1 MTEKGIKVTLP
12 FFIAILVFS
21 VVSLISVFLAMNTQT
36 EIGNSHEDRFRTYQL
51 ADELRQSSDDL
62 TRMARLYAVT
72 GDERYRDYFQRILDI
87 RHGEAPRPTRYS
99 DIYWDFVTDSHQYPP
114 DRTGTESVALREL
127 MKQAGFTPDELA
139 LLEEAEDN
147 SDALAEIETAAMQ
160 ESSEELSVAFEAQS
174 DAVKDLHGADYNR
187 IKAQIMQPID
197 EMLTSLDSRITT
209 DIQQNTDWQNVFF
222 ALLRALLFSLIILL
236 IIPAWFRLVQ
246 LHRAKHEPT
255 ESE

>member
-1 MTEKGIKVTLP
+1 MTEKRNKLLLSTLST
-12 FFIAILVFS
+12 LLVLSVFS
-21 VVSLISVFLAMNTQT
+21 LVLVVLAMSTQT
-36 EIGNSHEDRFRTYQL
+36 QISNSHEDRLQRYQL

-87 RHGEAPRPTRYS
+87 RHGEASRPTRYS
-99 DIYWDFVTDSHQYPP
+99 SVYWDYVTDSHQYPP

-127 MKQAGFTPDELA
+127 MEQAGFTADELA

-160 ESSEELSVAFEAQS
+160 ESPEMLEAAFEAQS
-174 DAVKDLHGADYNR
+174 DAVKGLHGADYNR

-197 EMLTSLDSRITT
+197 EMHLSLDVRMTAKINQKT
-209 DIQQNTDWQNVFF
+209 DRQDVIFPLLL
-222 ALLRALLFSLIILL
+222 ALLSLTILL
-236 IIPAWFRLVQ
+236 SAAAMVRVAMSQ
-246 LHRAKHEPT
+246 RAKQAEVG
-255 ESE
+255 

>member
-1 MTEKGIKVTLP
+1 MTERRSKLLLSTFSTL
-12 FFIAILVFS
+12 LVLSVFS
-21 VVSLISVFLAMNTQT
+21 LVLVVLAMSTQT
-36 EIGNSHEDRFRTYQL
+36 QISNSHEDRLQRYQL

-87 RHGEAPRPTRYS
+87 RHGEAPRPARYS
-99 DIYWDFVTDSHQYPP
+99 DIFWDFVTDSHRYPP
-114 DRTGTESVALREL
+114 DRAGTESVALREL
-127 MKQAGFTPDELA
+127 MEQAGFTSDELA

-160 ESSEELSVAFEAQS
+160 ESPEVLRAALEAQS

-197 EMLTSLDSRITT
+197 EMHISLSSRMTADIQRTT
-209 DIQQNTDWQNVFF
+209 DRQDVIFPLLIALLSLTILLSAA
-222 ALLRALLFSLIILL
+222 ALLRV
-236 IIPAWFRLVQ
+236 VQ
-246 LHRAKHEPT
+246 LHRSKMRT
-255 ESE
+255 

>member
-1 MTEKGIKVTLP
+1 MTEKREKFALATFSTL
-12 FFIAILVFS
+12 LMLSVFS
-21 VVSLISVFLAMNTQT
+21 LVLVVLAMDTQT
-36 EIGNSHEDRFRTYQL
+36 QISNNHEDRLQRYQL

-99 DIYWDFVTDSHQYPP
+99 GIYWDYITDSHQYPP

-127 MKQAGFTPDELA
+127 MEQVGFTPDELA
-139 LLEEAEDN
+139 LLEQAEDN

-160 ESSEELSVAFEAQS
+160 ESPEVLEAAFEAQS

-197 EMLTSLDSRITT
+197 KMHLSLDVRMTAKINQKT
-209 DIQQNTDWQNVFF
+209 DRQDVIFPLLL
-222 ALLRALLFSLIILL
+222 ALLSLTILL
-236 IIPAWFRLVQ
+236 SSAALVRVAMSQ
-246 LHRAKHEPT
+246 RAKQAEIG
-255 ESE
+255 

>member
-1 MTEKGIKVTLP
+1 MTARRSKLLLAAFSTL
-12 FFIAILVFS
+12 LVLSVFS
-21 VVSLISVFLAMNTQT
+21 LVLAVLAMSTQT
-36 EIGNSHEDRFRTYQL
+36 QISNSHEDRLQRYQL

-87 RHGEAPRPTRYS
+87 RHGEAPRPARYS
-99 DIYWDFVTDSHQYPP
+99 DIYWDFVTDSHRYPP
-114 DRTGTESVALREL
+114 DRAGAESVALREL
-127 MKQAGFTPDELA
+127 MEQAGFTSDELA
-139 LLEEAEDN
+139 LLEQAEDN

-160 ESSEELSVAFEAQS
+160 ESPEVLSAALEIQS

-197 EMLTSLDSRITT
+197 EMHISLSSRMTA
-209 DIQQNTDWQNVFF
+209 DIQQKTDQQDVIFPLLL
-222 ALLRALLFSLIILL
+222 ALLSLTILL
-236 IIPAWFRLVQ
+236 STAALVRVVMVRKASQ
-246 LHRAKHEPT
+246 AQT

>member
-1 MTEKGIKVTLP
+1 MTERRTKLLLAAFSTL
-12 FFIAILVFS
+12 LVLSVFS
-21 VVSLISVFLAMNTQT
+21 LVLAVLAMSTQT
-36 EIGNSHEDRFRTYQL
+36 QISNSHEDRLQRYQL

-87 RHGEAPRPTRYS
+87 RHGEAPRPIRYS

-114 DRTGTESVALREL
+114 DRAGTESVALREL
-127 MKQAGFTPDELA
+127 MEQAGFTSDELA
-139 LLEEAEDN
+139 LLEQAEDN

-160 ESSEELSVAFEAQS
+160 ESPEVLRAALEIQS

-197 EMLTSLDSRITT
+197 EMHISLNNRMTA
-209 DIQQNTDWQNVFF
+209 DIQQKTDRQDVIFPLLI
-222 ALLRALLFSLIILL
+222 ALLSLTILL
-236 IIPAWFRLVQ
+236 SAAALVRVVIVQ
-246 LHRAKHEPT
+246 RAKRST
-255 ESE
+255 

>member
-1 MTEKGIKVTLP
+1 MTERRSKLLLAAFSTL
-12 FFIAILVFS
+12 LVLSVFS
-21 VVSLISVFLAMNTQT
+21 LVLAVLAMSTQT
-36 EIGNSHEDRFRTYQL
+36 QISNSHEDRLQRYQL

-87 RHGEAPRPTRYS
+87 RHGDAPRPIRYS

-114 DRTGTESVALREL
+114 DRTGMESVALREL
-127 MKQAGFTPDELA
+127 MEQAGFTPDELA
-139 LLEEAEDN
+139 LLEQAEDN

-160 ESSEELSVAFEAQS
+160 ESPEVLRAALEAQS
-174 DAVKDLHGADYNR
+174 DAVKDLHGSDYNR

-197 EMLTSLDSRITT
+197 EMHISLSSRMTA
-209 DIQQNTDWQNVFF
+209 DIQQKTDRQDVIFPLLL
-222 ALLRALLFSLIILL
+222 ALLSLTILL
-236 IIPAWFRLVQ
+236 SSTALVRVVQ
-246 LHRAKHEPT
+246 LHRSKRAQT

>member
-1 MTEKGIKVTLP
+1 MTARRRKLLLAAFSTL
-12 FFIAILVFS
+12 LVLSVFS
-21 VVSLISVFLAMNTQT
+21 LVLAVLAMSTQT
-36 EIGNSHEDRFRTYQL
+36 QISNSHEDRLQRYQL

-87 RHGEAPRPTRYS
+87 RHGDAPRPIRYS
-99 DIYWDFVTDSHQYPP
+99 GIYWDFVTDSHRHPP

-127 MKQAGFTPDELA
+127 MEQAGFTPDELA
-139 LLEEAEDN
+139 LLEKAEDN

-160 ESSEELSVAFEAQS
+160 ESPEVLMASLETQS

-197 EMLTSLDSRITT
+197 EMHISLNNRMTA
-209 DIQQNTDWQNVFF
+209 DIQQKTDRQDVLFPLLL
-222 ALLRALLFSLIILL
+222 ALLSLAILL
-236 IIPAWFRLVQ
+236 STAALVRVVMVRKASQ
-246 LHRAKHEPT
+246 AQT

>member
-1 MTEKGIKVTLP
+1 MTERRTKLLLAAFSTL
-12 FFIAILVFS
+12 LVLSVFS
-21 VVSLISVFLAMNTQT
+21 LVLAVLAMSTQT
-36 EIGNSHEDRFRTYQL
+36 QISDSHEDRLQRYQL

-87 RHGEAPRPTRYS
+87 RHGEAPRPIRYS

-114 DRTGTESVALREL
+114 DRTGAESVALREL
-127 MKQAGFTPDELA
+127 MEQAGFTTDELA
-139 LLEEAEDN
+139 LLEQAEDN

-160 ESSEELSVAFEAQS
+160 ESPEVLRAALEIQS

-197 EMLTSLDSRITT
+197 QMHISLNSRMTA
-209 DIQQNTDWQNVFF
+209 DIQRKTDRQDVIFPLLTALLSLTILLSAA
-222 ALLRALLFSLIILL
+222 ALLRV
-236 IIPAWFRLVQ
+236 VQ
-246 LHRAKHEPT
+246 LHRSKMRT
-255 ESE
+255 

>member
-1 MTEKGIKVTLP
+1 MTARRNKLLLAAFSTL
-12 FFIAILVFS
+12 LVLSVFS
-21 VVSLISVFLAMNTQT
+21 LVLVVLAMSTQT
-36 EIGNSHEDRFRTYQL
+36 QISDTHEDRLRRYQL

-72 GDERYRDYFQRILDI
+72 GDERYRDYFQLILDI

-99 DIYWDFVTDSHQYPP
+99 SIYWDFVTDSHRYPP

-127 MKQAGFTPDELA
+127 MEQAGFTTDELA

-160 ESSEELSVAFEAQS
+160 ESPEVLRAGFEAQS

-197 EMLTSLDSRITT
+197 EMHISLNSRMTS
-209 DIQQNTDWQNVFF
+209 DIQQKTDRQDVIFPLLI
-222 ALLRALLFSLIILL
+222 ALLSLMILL
-236 IIPAWFRLVQ
+236 SSAALVRVVQ
-246 LHRAKHEPT
+246 LHRSKMRT
-255 ESE
+255 

>member
-1 MTEKGIKVTLP
+1 MTEKRNKLLLSA
-12 FFIAILVFS
+12 FSAMLLLSVFS
-21 VVSLISVFLAMNTQT
+21 LVLVVLAMDTQT
-36 EIGNSHEDRFRTYQL
+36 QISNNHEERFSTYQM

-99 DIYWDFVTDSHQYPP
+99 GIYWDFVTDSHQYPP
-114 DRTGTESVALREL
+114 DRAGTESVALREL
-127 MKQAGFTPDELA
+127 MEQTGFTPNELA
-139 LLEEAEDN
+139 LLEQAEDN

-160 ESSEELSVAFEAQS
+160 ESPEVLEAAFEAQS
-174 DAVKDLHGADYNR
+174 DAVLDLHGADYNR

-197 EMLTSLDSRITT
+197 EMHASLDSRMTEKINQKT
-209 DIQQNTDWQNVFF
+209 DRQDVIFPLLL
-222 ALLRALLFSLIILL
+222 ALLSLMILL
-236 IIPAWFRLVQ
+236 SAAALVRVLQ
-246 LHRAKHEPT
+246 VRRSKSAQA